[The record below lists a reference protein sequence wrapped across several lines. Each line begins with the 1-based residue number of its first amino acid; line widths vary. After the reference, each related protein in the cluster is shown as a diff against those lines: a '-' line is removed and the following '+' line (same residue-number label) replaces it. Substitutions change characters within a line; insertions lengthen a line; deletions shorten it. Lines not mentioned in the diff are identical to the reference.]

1 MGADNNKS
9 TIGTLLTWIF
19 TAVLVIVAIKV
30 VFWVLGIALGLG
42 ALLLMIAMKVLPLL
56 LVGWLALKLYRAF
69 FGESRS
75 EEPNTF

>member
-9 TIGTLLTWIF
+9 TMGTLLTWIF

-30 VFWVLGIALGLG
+30 VFWILGVALGLS
-42 ALLLMIAMKVLPLL
+42 ALLLMIAMKVLPLV

-69 FGESRS
+69 FCESRG
-75 EEPNTF
+75 EESDAF

>member
-9 TIGTLLTWIF
+9 TMGTLLTWIF

-30 VFWVLGIALGLG
+30 VFWILGVALGLG
-42 ALLLMIAMKVLPLL
+42 ALLLMIAVKVLPLV

-69 FGESRS
+69 FSESRE
-75 EEPNTF
+75 EEPDAF